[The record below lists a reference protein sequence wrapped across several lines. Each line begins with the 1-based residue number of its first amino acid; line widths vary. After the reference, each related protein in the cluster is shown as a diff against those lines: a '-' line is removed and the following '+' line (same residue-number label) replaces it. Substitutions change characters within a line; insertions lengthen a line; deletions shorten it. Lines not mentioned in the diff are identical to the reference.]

1 MKIGALLR
9 VAVAQICSA
18 GRRPLA
24 YLDGCPCSASP
35 VSAAG
40 SGSATQP
47 TTAPYFVHRTRSPPL
62 PLLRLAASAAGSASA
77 AQPTTRRSA
86 PTACGCA
93 PLLGGSEPQTAL
105 SAFTLHG
112 VWDAIN
118 FAAWPWGL
126 FLPSPGCGA
135 LLLRRGTWPACKK
148 QTAFLLRLAN
158 FPGGRRSALVK
169 IGALRQRRL
178 PISST
183 GRGRRRCPCSA
194 SLHLP
199 QAALRLRSHPPTEVT
214 PGLRP
219 RPLTGALCLQLLPP
233 GPRSVNLEGITPR
246 PRQPFSLYWHCL
258 SEKPPQRKSRRS
270 S

>member
-1 MKIGALLR
+1 MCPPCRCAAVLLRLADFCGAGRSPLAKTGALLR

-47 TTAPYFVHRTRSPPL
+47 TTAPCFVHRTRSPPL

-77 AQPTTRRSA
+77 AQPTTRRCA

-126 FLPSPGCGA
+126 F
-135 LLLRRGTWPACKK
+135 
-148 QTAFLLRLAN
+148 
-158 FPGGRRSALVK
+158 FP
-169 IGALRQRRL
+169 
-178 PISST
+178 T
-183 GRGRRRCPCSA
+183 
-194 SLHLP
+194 
-199 QAALRLRSHPPTEVT
+199 HPPTEVP

-246 PRQPFSLYWHCL
+246 PRQPFS
-258 SEKPPQRKSRRS
+258 SIGIVSVESSPQRKPRRS
-270 S
+270 T

>member
-1 MKIGALLR
+1 MQKADRVPLALSQFSRRAAERPCENWSAAPGCRCPNMQRGSQPACIFGRHSSCGALNMRRIRADACIFRPLR
-9 VAVAQICSA
+9 QRRLPVSSTGC
-18 GRRPLA
+18 GRRR
-24 YLDGCPCSASP
+24 CPCSASP

-77 AQPTTRRSA
+77 AQPTTRRCA

-126 FLPSPGCGA
+126 FLP
-135 LLLRRGTWPACKK
+135 T
-148 QTAFLLRLAN
+148 
-158 FPGGRRSALVK
+158 
-169 IGALRQRRL
+169 
-178 PISST
+178 
-183 GRGRRRCPCSA
+183 
-194 SLHLP
+194 
-199 QAALRLRSHPPTEVT
+199 HPPTEVT

-246 PRQPFSLYWHCL
+246 LRQPFSLYWHCL
-258 SEKPPQRKSRRS
+258 S
-270 S
+270 